1 MKPAHV
7 KSSRYTDSSK
17 KIINNKDPKF
27 EICDMVRISK
37 YKNIFAKGYVPS
49 WFEEVLVIK
58 NAKSTV
64 PWTYV
69 FSDLNGEEIVGT
81 FCKKELQ
88 KTNKKE
94 FRVEQVIKRKRR
106 KLYVKW
112 KGFDNSWNI
121 KKYSINE

>member
-1 MKPAHV
+1 
-7 KSSRYTDSSK
+7 
-17 KIINNKDPKF
+17 
-27 EICDMVRISK
+27 MVRISK